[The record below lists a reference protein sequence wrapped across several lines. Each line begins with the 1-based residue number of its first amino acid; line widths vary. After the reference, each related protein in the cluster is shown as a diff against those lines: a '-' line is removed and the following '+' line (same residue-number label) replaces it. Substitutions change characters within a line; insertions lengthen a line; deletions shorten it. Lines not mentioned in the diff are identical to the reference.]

1 VIGEA
6 EKSSILAT
14 AYEARIALGKA
25 QVKYGNKEEGRA
37 LLAAVEKDAA
47 DKGFVLISRKAGR

>member
-1 VIGEA
+1 M
-6 EKSSILAT
+6 
-14 AYEARIALGKA
+14 
-25 QVKYGNKEEGRA
+25 KYGNKEEGKA